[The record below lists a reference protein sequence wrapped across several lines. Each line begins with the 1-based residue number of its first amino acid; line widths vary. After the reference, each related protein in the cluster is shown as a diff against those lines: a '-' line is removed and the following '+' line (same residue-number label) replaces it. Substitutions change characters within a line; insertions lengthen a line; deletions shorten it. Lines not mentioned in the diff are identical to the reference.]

1 VFISSLAGKA
11 ATPGSALYNA
21 SKFGLRGFA
30 SALRADLHDTGVG
43 VSAVFPG
50 FIRDAGMFA
59 DAGVALPPGLGTRTP
74 DDVARAV
81 LSVIEHNRGEL
92 DCAPFALRASAAF
105 AGLAPE
111 LAAGM
116 ARRLGSARISRE
128 MNAGQR
134 AKR

>member
-1 VFISSLAGKA
+1 
-11 ATPGSALYNA
+11 
-21 SKFGLRGFA
+21 
-30 SALRADLHDTGVG
+30 
-43 VSAVFPG
+43 
-50 FIRDAGMFA
+50 
-59 DAGVALPPGLGTRTP
+59 
-74 DDVARAV
+74 
-81 LSVIEHNRGEL
+81 VIEYTRGEL
-92 DCAPFALRASAAF
+92 DGAPFALRASAAF